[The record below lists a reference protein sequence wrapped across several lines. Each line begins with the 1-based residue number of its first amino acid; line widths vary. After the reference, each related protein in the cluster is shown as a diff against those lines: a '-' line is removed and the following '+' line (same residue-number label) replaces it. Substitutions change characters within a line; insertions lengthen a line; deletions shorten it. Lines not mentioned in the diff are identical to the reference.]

1 MSPRQASSDDFPPL
15 VGAENFDVWKAR
27 VCAALDGKHL
37 LGYVKQFDYDGV
49 SEEESDESASDMS
62 DIDDEPETK
71 AAKNAEVDSDA
82 VDYEDSD
89 DELKPPS
96 DSDEDSGA
104 SSDTSIKRKDLPVA
118 RPFSQ
123 RDARRARKRAKKEK
137 PQPLSQRERR
147 RQEAKTKAFLMKT
160 MDNMHVRLVKN
171 LMTLYEIFNF
181 ICQKY
186 EGAAFHGDPYFIQ
199 HYLMEIK
206 YEEGSDLTEFFLK
219 LENAMKAAS
228 EATESVM
235 TEGQKSIYL
244 FHSMPKSWKDD
255 LRIWKGQRKY
265 IPYEDL
271 KQSIEGKVRDLQ
283 AQERYTLAKGT
294 PETPATKGE
303 RALVAT
309 GPPASHAQ
317 NRDNA
322 NVCSYCDRPRQNIRQ
337 CCVLQKDLRDGRVKA
352 GTVLPANFAFKGNSN
367 NGNNGRNNKSNNNRD
382 FKGNN
387 GGSTNKHGNGGK
399 QRGQHRYKDRPLKSD
414 NDEDDEND
422 EDSGNNSKVSRQG
435 RRDTGLIAVATT
447 VNPPISL
454 TAQAKVEPDPTWTI
468 DSGCTRH
475 VTHESQWFTDITT
488 SGGSITVGGN
498 NQIPIE
504 GIERVELEVADSK
517 GNTQKL
523 ILHGVLYAPQL
534 QFSLLSVPAAV
545 KHDFRFS
552 FDRKQCAVQ
561 TDRRF
566 KIKAPLADNTDLYQL
581 QAKQA
586 AQPAALVASGA
597 KPYMDSMDLYL

>member
-1 MSPRQASSDDFPPL
+1 MSSKQASSGDFPRL
-15 VGAENFDVWKAR
+15 IGAENFDVWKAR

-37 LGYVKQFDYDGV
+37 LGYVKQLDYDCV
-49 SEEESDESASDMS
+49 SEEESEDSTSSMS
-62 DIDDEPETK
+62 DDDDRPVKATK
-71 AAKNAEVDSDA
+71 DAEVDSDA
-82 VDYEDSD
+82 VDYEESD

-96 DSDEDSGA
+96 DSDDDSGA
-104 SSDTSIKRKDLPVA
+104 SSDGSVKRKDLPAV
-118 RPFSQ
+118 
-123 RDARRARKRAKKEK
+123 
-137 PQPLSQRERR
+137 QPSSRSTRVKLAEH
-147 RQEAKTKAFLMKT
+147 TKAFLMKT

-171 LMTLYEIFNF
+171 LATSYEIFNY

-186 EGAAFHGDPYFIQ
+186 EGEAFHGDPYFIQ

-206 YEEGSDLTEFFLK
+206 CEEGTVLTEFLLK

-309 GPPASHAQ
+309 GPSASHAQ
-317 NRDNA
+317 VRDNA
-322 NVCSYCDRPRQNIRQ
+322 NICSRCDRPRHNIRQ
-337 CCVLQKDLRDGRVKA
+337 CRGLQKDLRDGRVKA
-352 GTVLPANFAFKGNSN
+352 GTVLPANFAFKGNL
-367 NGNNGRNNKSNNNRD
+367 KH

-387 GGSTNKHGNGGK
+387 GGNNKKHGNGGK
-399 QRGQHRYKDRPLKSD
+399 QRGHERYKDRPLESD
-414 NDEDDEND
+414 NDDDDDND
-422 EDSGNNSKVSRQG
+422 SDSGNRKVSRQG
-435 RRDTGLIAVATT
+435 GRDTGLIAVATT
-447 VNPPISL
+447 VNPQFSL

-475 VTHESQWFTDITT
+475 VSHEPQWFTDITT

-504 GIERVELEVADSK
+504 GIGRVKLQVSDSK
-517 GNTQKL
+517 GNMPKL
-523 ILHGVLYAPQL
+523 TLHGVLCAPQL
-534 QFSLLSVPAAV
+534 QFSLMSIPAAV

-552 FDRKQCAVQ
+552 FDRKQCAMQ
-561 TDRRF
+561 TDQRF
-566 KIKAPLADNTDLYQL
+566 KIKALMANNTDLYQF
-581 QAKQA
+581 QAKPA
-586 AQPAALVASGA
+586 APPAALIAS
-597 KPYMDSMDLYL
+597 